1 MKLIRFGNEGHEK
14 PGIIVNDTWY
24 DVSGVVTDYNEAFFA
39 NNDIKK
45 LQDALAAGTSFPVV
59 EPTTRLGSVVARP
72 SKIICI
78 GLNYVDHCLETNAP
92 IPTEPVLFFK
102 STTALC
108 GPNDHVV
115 IPKNSVKTDWEVE
128 LAFVIGKKASYVEES
143 EALDYVAGYCL
154 HNDYS
159 EREFQLERGGQWA
172 KGKGCDT
179 FAPLGP
185 FLATPDEIADVNNL
199 KMWLTVNGKTYQNSN
214 TLNLVFKIPF
224 LVHYLS
230 QFMTLL
236 PGDVISTGTPPGVGL
251 GIKPEPVYVK
261 AGDVIELGIE
271 GLGTSK
277 QTAVAYTKNKSMA
290 AQQYF
295 LALDLKEDP
304 ALIAEYK
311 AYHQN
316 VWPEIIESIKSS
328 GITCLDIYCVSNR
341 LFMVLEANEN
351 FSFEAKSATDA
362 VNEVVQKWETLM
374 WTYQQAMPGS
384 KPGEKWVLLEKI
396 FTLPQ

>member
-1 MKLIRFGNEGHEK
+1 MKLIRFGQDGNEK
-14 PGIIVNDTWY
+14 PGIIINDIWY
-24 DVSGVVTDYNEAFFA
+24 DVSGIVADYNEAFFA
-39 NNDIKK
+39 SNQIEKIKS
-45 LQDALAAGTSFPVV
+45 AIVAGVSLPVV
-59 EPTTRLGSVVARP
+59 DPTTRMGSVVARP

-108 GPNDHVV
+108 GPNDNVV

-128 LAFVIGKKASYVEES
+128 LAFVIGKKASYVEEAD
-143 EALDYVAGYCL
+143 ALDYVAGYCL

-261 AGDVIELGIE
+261 PGDVIELGIE

-277 QTAVAYTKNKSMA
+277 QTAVAYTKK
-290 AQQYF
+290 
-295 LALDLKEDP
+295 
-304 ALIAEYK
+304 
-311 AYHQN
+311 
-316 VWPEIIESIKSS
+316 
-328 GITCLDIYCVSNR
+328 
-341 LFMVLEANEN
+341 
-351 FSFEAKSATDA
+351 
-362 VNEVVQKWETLM
+362 
-374 WTYQQAMPGS
+374 
-384 KPGEKWVLLEKI
+384 
-396 FTLPQ
+396 

>member
-1 MKLIRFGNEGHEK
+1 MKLIRFGQEGNEK
-14 PGIIVNDTWY
+14 PGIIVNDIWY
-24 DVSGVVTDYNEAFFA
+24 DVSGIVADYNEAFFA

-45 LQDALAAGTSFPVV
+45 LQDALAAGTLFPVV
-59 EPTTRLGSVVARP
+59 DPTTRLGSVVARP

-108 GPNDHVV
+108 GPNDNVV

-128 LAFVIGKKASYVEES
+128 LAFVIGKKASYIEEAD
-143 EALDYVAGYCL
+143 ALDYVAGYCL

-185 FLATPDEIADVNNL
+185 FLATPEEIADVNNL

-261 AGDVIELGIE
+261 PGDVIELGIE

-277 QTAVAYTKNKSMA
+277 QTAVAYTKK
-290 AQQYF
+290 
-295 LALDLKEDP
+295 
-304 ALIAEYK
+304 
-311 AYHQN
+311 
-316 VWPEIIESIKSS
+316 
-328 GITCLDIYCVSNR
+328 
-341 LFMVLEANEN
+341 
-351 FSFEAKSATDA
+351 
-362 VNEVVQKWETLM
+362 
-374 WTYQQAMPGS
+374 
-384 KPGEKWVLLEKI
+384 
-396 FTLPQ
+396 